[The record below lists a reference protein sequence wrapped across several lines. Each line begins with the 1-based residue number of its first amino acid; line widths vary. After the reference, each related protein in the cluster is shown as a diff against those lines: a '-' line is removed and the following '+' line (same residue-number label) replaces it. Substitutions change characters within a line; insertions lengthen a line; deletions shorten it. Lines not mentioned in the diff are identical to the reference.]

1 MDQEESVPGDE
12 ISTESGL
19 EGELQRSEGQP
30 SWDDIEQEPVE
41 DSGSEIEASVDST
54 SNTDNQKE
62 EIESEES
69 EQKNTLGKVSRRVLP
84 FSQYFTS

>member
-1 MDQEESVPGDE
+1 MDQEESIPGDE
-12 ISTESGL
+12 ISTGSGL
-19 EGELQRSEGQP
+19 QNELQRSEGQP